1 MFNNLEIGRLRGRL
15 RRYLGRYLGRAE
27 DAEDVAQESFVR
39 VLEAAAKGEI
49 RYPQAY
55 LYRTA
60 RNLAFNLRARKFN
73 QMEDS
78 LEDSAAPDVMDDSE
92 VGPEARVM
100 AQRHFELF
108 CRVAASLPPQC
119 RQVLVLRKVY
129 GFSQQEVALRLDI
142 SVSTVEK
149 HLAKAL
155 ARCAQ
160 QLHAIQVDKT
170 GHVVERSSSLK

>member
-78 LEDSAAPDVMDDSE
+78 LEDSVSPDVMDDSE
-92 VGPEARVM
+92 AGPEARVM

-108 CRVAASLPPQC
+108 CRVAASLPP
-119 RQVLVLRKVY
+119 
-129 GFSQQEVALRLDI
+129 
-142 SVSTVEK
+142 
-149 HLAKAL
+149 
-155 ARCAQ
+155 
-160 QLHAIQVDKT
+160 
-170 GHVVERSSSLK
+170 RSRR

>member
-78 LEDSAAPDVMDDSE
+78 LEDSASPDVMDDSE
-92 VGPEARVM
+92 AGPEARVM
-100 AQRHFELF
+100 ALRHFELF

-119 RQVLVLRKVY
+119 RHVLVLRKVY

-155 ARCAQ
+155 LRCTQ
-160 QLHAIQVDKT
+160 QLRTIHVDGA
-170 GHVVERSSSLK
+170 GHVAERSSKLK